1 MYRALVE
8 RDSTYEGLFYLGVRT
23 TGIFCRPT
31 CSARKPKKENVE
43 FFESTGQAI
52 SAGYRPCK
60 RCRPIEPAGAP
71 PAWLKGL
78 LAEVEADPARRWK
91 DADIQRFDID
101 PGRVR
106 RWFQT
111 QHGMTFH
118 TYQRAMRLGM
128 ALREL
133 SNGNGLSAAAFD
145 HGYESLSGFR
155 EAFERI
161 FGDTPGRSRNAH
173 KLTVTKILTP
183 LGPMMAG
190 AVDEGVCLLQFV
202 DRQQLEGQLKRLR
215 KRLDCV
221 IAPGAHDHLALL
233 ERELGLYFEG
243 KLQDFSVAVFSPG
256 TPFQK
261 SVWEQLRAIPYGQT
275 ASYGDIAERVGR
287 QRAHRAVGTANEEN
301 PIGVVVPCH
310 RVIRSDGSLS
320 GYGGGV
326 WRKKHLIDLE
336 RNGATAPQPPI

>member
-1 MYRALVE
+1 MYRATVA
-8 RDSTYEGLFYLGVRT
+8 RDSTFEGVFYLGVRT

-31 CSARKPKKENVE
+31 CAAKKPKKENVE
-43 FFESTGQAI
+43 FFDSSGGAI

-71 PAWLKGL
+71 PAWLKDL
-78 LAEVEADPARRWK
+78 LAEVEADPTRRWK
-91 DADIQRFDID
+91 DTDIQRFDID

-111 QHGMTFH
+111 HHGMTFH
-118 TYQRAMRLGM
+118 AYQRAMRLGM
-128 ALREL
+128 ALREI

-161 FGDTPGRSRNAH
+161 FGDTPGRSRH
-173 KLTVTKILTP
+173 SRKLTVTKILTP

-202 DRQQLEGQLKRLR
+202 DGNQLKGRLTRLR

-221 IAPGAHDHLALL
+221 IVPGAHDHLTQL

-243 KLQDFSVAVFSPG
+243 KLQDFSVTVFSPG
-256 TPFQK
+256 TVFQM

-275 ASYGDIAERVGR
+275 VSYGDIAECAGR
-287 QRAHRAVGTANEEN
+287 PRAHRAVGTANEEN
-301 PIGVVVPCH
+301 PIGIVVPCH
-310 RVIRSDGSLS
+310 RVIRSDGTLS

-326 WRKKHLIDLE
+326 WRKRHLLELE
-336 RNGATAPQPPI
+336 RNGVPSPQRPA